1 MNFDFWH
8 NEHMYYVVYLLD
20 LFYFIFF
27 SVRFILISTTKKKC
41 FHVNIGAVYDSG
53 FGCGEGNMYS
63 E

>member
-27 SVRFILISTTKKKC
+27 SVRFILISTTKKC